1 MLALYSTD
9 CDVDGKC
16 SLLTFSY
23 TSALVNVL
31 KWALLPGS
39 EREGKNH
46 PSSAVL
52 KALHLFQCC
61 TVIFPPE

>member
-31 KWALLPGS
+31 KWALLLGS
-39 EREGKNH
+39 EREGKTIQ
-46 PSSAVL
+46 VQ
-52 KALHLFQCC
+52 QC
-61 TVIFPPE
+61 